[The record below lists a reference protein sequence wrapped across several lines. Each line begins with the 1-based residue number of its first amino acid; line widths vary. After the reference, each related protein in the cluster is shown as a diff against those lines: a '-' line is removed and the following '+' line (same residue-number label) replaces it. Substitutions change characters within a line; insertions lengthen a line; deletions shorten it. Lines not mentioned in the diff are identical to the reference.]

1 MVCLCRQLKN
11 VYQVSFIRPDVL
23 YKLHK
28 ACVQYIFIS
37 VGITS
42 HPTVMRSIK
51 LSSWWSLM
59 VSDTNPSRRECDRLP
74 GAYKTALCI
83 PLFNVSSREKGREE
97 KEYHGWNVKSN
108 NVEVRRTTYTQLLK
122 CGKLIVNS

>member
-1 MVCLCRQLKN
+1 MVCLCRLLEN
-11 VYQVSFIRPDVL
+11 VDQFSLIRPDVL
-23 YKLHK
+23 HKLHK

-59 VSDTNPSRRECDRLP
+59 VSDTNPSRRDCDRLP
-74 GAYKTALCI
+74 GAYKTARCI
-83 PLFNVSSREKGREE
+83 PLFNVSSRESGRE
-97 KEYHGWNVKSN
+97 KNGYHGWNVKSN
-108 NVEVRRTTYTQLLK
+108 NVEVR
-122 CGKLIVNS
+122 